1 MIIALL
7 VIGLVCC
14 ISSDDQLLGLIGVV
28 RAVLI
33 YTNSVLVFVVLFEL
47 VLIPIVGYIIL
58 YRKSEYRIFSAVVI
72 LFYGVV
78 SGFPLIALILRV
90 SESAGSLEFTIME
103 ANSLIVVFLFPFLV
117 KLPVF
122 GCHQWLPLAHVHA
135 STVGS
140 IYLAGIILKFG
151 GLGLIYLREVLSPG
165 TCRFLSGLG
174 LISFLIRAIIVLI
187 ETDVKGLVA
196 IRRVSHIGVFLVLI
210 SLNSSLSNLIAIF
223 IMVGHGLTSSALF
236 LNIGCIAEIS
246 KSRSI
251 VLCKRLSLARMPM
264 FILTFFTV
272 INNIGLPPLLNFLSE
287 ASLFGLILISGGGLT
302 RILICL
308 VGLMISGFY
317 SIYLIYVCCYGV
329 IKITIL
335 PPVKELRILLIL
347 GLTTVLI
354 IALAI

>member
-122 GCHQWLPLAHVHA
+122 GCHH
-135 STVGS
+135 
-140 IYLAGIILKFG
+140 
-151 GLGLIYLREVLSPG
+151 
-165 TCRFLSGLG
+165 
-174 LISFLIRAIIVLI
+174 
-187 ETDVKGLVA
+187 
-196 IRRVSHIGVFLVLI
+196 
-210 SLNSSLSNLIAIF
+210 
-223 IMVGHGLTSSALF
+223 
-236 LNIGCIAEIS
+236 
-246 KSRSI
+246 
-251 VLCKRLSLARMPM
+251 
-264 FILTFFTV
+264 
-272 INNIGLPPLLNFLSE
+272 
-287 ASLFGLILISGGGLT
+287 
-302 RILICL
+302 
-308 VGLMISGFY
+308 
-317 SIYLIYVCCYGV
+317 
-329 IKITIL
+329 
-335 PPVKELRILLIL
+335 
-347 GLTTVLI
+347 
-354 IALAI
+354 